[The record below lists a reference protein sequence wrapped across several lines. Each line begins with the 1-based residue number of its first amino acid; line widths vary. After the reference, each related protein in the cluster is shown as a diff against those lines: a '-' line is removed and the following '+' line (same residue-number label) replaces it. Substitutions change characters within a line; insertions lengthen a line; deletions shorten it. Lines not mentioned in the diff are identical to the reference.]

1 MIIFR
6 VLRIVITAVLVV
18 FLLATGFLALLAYS
32 INDVVATSEYFGND
46 LLYSGIYSEIYNYVI
61 DKYVPMEDPD
71 DMAARAEGEITSNI
85 MHSIKPT
92 VFSNITAQYLSGWMQ
107 YLLAEV
113 PDNQIPVLN
122 LEPYKS
128 SIFSSAVAILENDEF
143 LRALLD
149 EQLKERGDSIS
160 NYNEEDIAELIAG
173 MNIEQQ
179 YMDSV
184 EQAMADPDSVYYKT
198 VSSNDPLAVLR
209 IAAPGLSDDEIT
221 AKVKSYYGILG
232 YYKSV
237 ANLIFAGILACM
249 GLIFIMW
256 LDRIS
261 IPFLINGL
269 VTLLSAIP
277 LCIVSINEQAFN
289 KLVLFASRYI
299 PESVPDITNFD
310 FYNNLA
316 VMPVIDFMLIVA
328 GIAMAIGLLFVLLSI
343 LLRRDKKP
351 AKLRPDL

>member
-6 VLRIVITAVLVV
+6 VLRIALTAVLIV

-32 INDVVATSEYFGND
+32 INNVVATSEYVGND
-46 LLYSGIYSEIYNYVI
+46 LLYSGIYSEMYTYVI
-61 DKYVPMEDPD
+61 DKYVPMENPD
-71 DMAARAEGEITSNI
+71 DMAARAEGEITTSI
-85 MHSIKPT
+85 IHSIKPT
-92 VFSNITAQYLSGWMQ
+92 VFSNITAQYLAGWME

-128 SIFSSAVAILENDEF
+128 SIFSSAVALLEDEEF
-143 LRALLD
+143 LMALVD

-160 NYNEEDIAELIAG
+160 NYNEDDIAELVAG

-184 EQAMADPDSVYYKT
+184 EQAMSAPNSIYYKT
-198 VSSNDPLAVLR
+198 VLNNDPLAILR
-209 IAAPGLSDDEIT
+209 IAAPELSDEEIT

-232 YYKSV
+232 YYKSI

-277 LCIVSINEQAFN
+277 LFIISTSEQAFN

-316 VMPVIDFMLIVA
+316 IMPVIDFMLIVS
-328 GIAMAIGLLFVLLSI
+328 GIAIAIGLIFILLSI
-343 LLRRDKKP
+343 LLRKEKKP